1 MAVRPPVSW
10 SGRRLSAAMAEK
22 QVDLAGG
29 PEPDSTVA
37 SKAGPEAASPATS
50 ESGDY
55 DGTCV
60 FCRVAAGQEPNT
72 ELLHC
77 ENEDLVCFRDIRPAA
92 LHHYL
97 VVPKKHIRNC
107 KELNRDQVEM
117 VESMVAVGKA
127 ILERNNFTDFTDVRM
142 GFHMPPFCSIS
153 HLHLHV
159 IAPVKQFSFLS
170 KLIYRPDSYWFVTAD
185 YWLEKLRK

>member
-1 MAVRPPVSW
+1 
-10 SGRRLSAAMAEK
+10 MAEK
-22 QVDLAGG
+22 DFAGEPSPACVAASAAG
-29 PEPDSTVA
+29 LEDPDSPGT
-37 SKAGPEAASPATS
+37 PESR
-50 ESGDY
+50 DY
-55 DGTCV
+55 DSSCV
-60 FCRVAAGQEPNT
+60 FCLVAAGQEPDT

-77 ENEDLVCFRDIRPAA
+77 ENEDLVCFEDIKPAA
-92 LHHYL
+92 HHHYL

-117 VESMVAVGKA
+117 VESMVAVVSN

-159 IAPVKQFSFLS
+159 IAPVKQFGFLS
-170 KLIYRPDSYWFVTAD
+170 KLIYKPNSYWFVTVD
-185 YWLEKLRK
+185 HLLETLRK

>member
-1 MAVRPPVSW
+1 
-10 SGRRLSAAMAEK
+10 MAEK
-22 QVDLAGG
+22 RVDGAG
-29 PEPDSTVA
+29 EPVA
-37 SKAGPEAASPATS
+37 SKAGAEGTS

-55 DGTCV
+55 DSTCV
-60 FCRVAAGQEPNT
+60 FCRMAAGKEPDT

-77 ENEDLVCFRDIRPAA
+77 EDEDLICFRDIKPAA

-107 KELNRDQVEM
+107 KELNGDQIEM

-127 ILERNNFTDFTDVRM
+127 VLERNHFTDFTDVRM

-159 IAPVKQFSFLS
+159 IAPVKQFGFLS
-170 KLIYRPDSYWFVTAD
+170 KLIYRPDSYWFVTA
-185 YWLEKLRK
+185 WLEPLKPQVTHYIQQAIPLIMSLPMSVRCIFIFI

>member
-1 MAVRPPVSW
+1 MRLQHKCTLLPLLLLSGVSSSLDSDFKFCTLLLSVERKELAENRTW
-10 SGRRLSAAMAEK
+10 AWRRS
-22 QVDLAGG
+22 
-29 PEPDSTVA
+29 
-37 SKAGPEAASPATS
+37 
-50 ESGDY
+50 
-55 DGTCV
+55 
-60 FCRVAAGQEPNT
+60 
-72 ELLHC
+72 
-77 ENEDLVCFRDIRPAA
+77 NEDLVCFKDIRPAA

-107 KELNRDQVEM
+107 KELNREQVEM

>member
-1 MAVRPPVSW
+1 
-10 SGRRLSAAMAEK
+10 MAEK
-22 QVDLAGG
+22 DFAG
-29 PEPDSTVA
+29 EPSPGRPSPGTPA
-37 SKAGPEAASPATS
+37 SR
-50 ESGDY
+50 DY
-55 DGTCV
+55 DSSCV
-60 FCRVAAGQEPNT
+60 FCRVAAGQEPDT

-77 ENEDLVCFRDIRPAA
+77 ENEDLVCFEDIKPAA
-92 LHHYL
+92 HHHYL

-159 IAPVKQFSFLS
+159 IAPVKQFGFLS
-170 KLIYRPDSYWFVTAD
+170 KLIYKPNSYWFVTVD
-185 YWLEKLRK
+185 HLLETLRK